1 MQHDSQDDSQTES
14 SQNQDDT
21 FAQMIPISPL
31 NDMHPLSVA
40 AQASIS
46 GHHQQ
51 NIQAYNFH
59 PQQHNDTKAQKS
71 AFFIDIGA
79 AEQSGTSSQ
88 EISPSQI

>member
-46 GHHQQ
+46 GHH
-51 NIQAYNFH
+51 
-59 PQQHNDTKAQKS
+59 
-71 AFFIDIGA
+71 
-79 AEQSGTSSQ
+79 
-88 EISPSQI
+88 